1 MRVSSVEKSPLRIFL
16 SVSPQKD
23 APTWRISMNN
33 NTREQ
38 NPEQNN
44 LNSILRKIPRMD
56 TLLAEPDMCR
66 VLQMYGKKQ
75 VMDALN
81 RELDSLRK
89 AVLEGACDVEPKDF
103 TSYIMYRAMEV
114 LKEQEEKHFCRVI
127 NATGVV
133 LHTNLGRAPLPREL
147 VAKVACK
154 LSGYSNLE
162 YDLSTGQRGERY
174 SHFEQLICQVT
185 GAEASFAVN
194 NNAAAVLLMMSAL
207 GAGREI
213 IVSRGEQIEI
223 GGKFRIPDI
232 MDRSG
237 CRRVEVGTTNKTRI
251 SDYEEHIGENTAAL
265 LKVHTSNFHIEGFT
279 ESVSREELVALSS
292 RYGLPVIEDLGS
304 GVLIDLSKYGLKKEP
319 TVMDSLKAGVDLVTF
334 SGDKLLGGPQA
345 GIIAGKKKWIDL
357 CKKHPLTRAVRID
370 KFSAAMLEEIFAL
383 YRNEEKAVNTIP
395 VLAMLTADRCTLEKK
410 AAALC
415 HEIKNSLE
423 IIGTEEKAL
432 DIRVVECESTA
443 GGGSLPGEVL
453 PSAGVYI
460 TGKQLNVEQLV
471 ERLRTQPVPVITR
484 IIEDG
489 LLLDVRTVFDD
500 ELSELAQIIKQCLHM
515 T

>member
-1 MRVSSVEKSPLRIFL
+1 MEKYG
-16 SVSPQKD
+16 
-23 APTWRISMNN
+23 
-33 NTREQ
+33 REQ
-38 NPEQNN
+38 NEKQNS
-44 LNSILRKIPRMD
+44 LLRRIPRMD
-56 TLLAEPDMCR
+56 TLLAEPSMC
-66 VLQMYGKKQ
+66 QAMQEYGKKQ
-75 VMDALN
+75 VIDAIN
-81 RELDSLRK
+81 HELDSLRK
-89 AVLEGACDVEPKDF
+89 AILNNSCDVQPEEL
-103 TSYIMYRAMEV
+103 TAYTVHRTVER
-114 LKEQEEKHFCRVI
+114 LKEQTAQHFRRVI

-133 LHTNLGRAPLPREL
+133 LHTNLGRAPLPKEL
-147 VAKVACK
+147 VAGVADR

-162 YDLSTGQRGERY
+162 YDLERGQRGERY
-174 SHFEQLICQVT
+174 SHFENLICQVT
-185 GAEASFAVN
+185 GAEAAFAVN

-237 CRRVEVGTTNKTRI
+237 CRRVEVGTTNKTHI
-251 SDYEEHIGENTAAL
+251 SDYEEHICENTAAL

-279 ESVSREELVALSS
+279 ESVSREELVELGS

-304 GVLIDLSKYGLKKEP
+304 GVLIDLSRYGLEKEP

-415 HEIKNSLE
+415 NEIKNSVE
-423 IIGTEEKAL
+423 IMGTEENAL
-432 DIRVVECESTA
+432 EIRVVECESTA

-471 ERLRTQPVPVITR
+471 EHLRTQSVPVIAR
-484 IIEDG
+484 IVEDG

-500 ELSELAQIIKQCLHM
+500 ELAELAQIINQCLHNI

>member
-1 MRVSSVEKSPLRIFL
+1 MNKNIGEK
-16 SVSPQKD
+16 
-23 APTWRISMNN
+23 
-33 NTREQ
+33 NT
-38 NPEQNN
+38 EQNN
-44 LNSILRKIPRMD
+44 LNSVLRKIPRMD

-66 VLQMYGKKQ
+66 ALQMYGKKQ

-89 AVLEGACDVEPKDF
+89 AVLEEACEVESKDF
-103 TSYIMYRAMEV
+103 ASYIMYRAMEV
-114 LKEQEEKHFCRVI
+114 LKEQEEKHFRRVI

-133 LHTNLGRAPLPREL
+133 LHTNLGRAPLPKEL
-147 VAKVACK
+147 VAKVGCR

-162 YDLSTGQRGERY
+162 YDLTCGERGERY
-174 SHFEQLICQVT
+174 SHFEKIICQVT
-185 GAEASFAVN
+185 GAEAAFAVN

-251 SDYEEHIGENTAAL
+251 ADYEECICENTAAL

-279 ESVSREELVALSS
+279 ESVSREELVELGC

-383 YRNEEKAVNTIP
+383 YRNEEKAIRTIP
-395 VLAMLTADRCTLEKK
+395 VLSMLTADRDVLGRKANTL
-410 AAALC
+410 C
-415 HEIKNSLE
+415 DEIKNS
-423 IIGTEEKAL
+423 IGIEYKEENAPE
-432 DIRVVECESTA
+432 IRVVECESTA

-460 TGKQLNVEQLV
+460 TGKHLNVEQLV
-471 ERLRTQPVPVITR
+471 EQLRTQPVPVIAR
-484 IIEDG
+484 IVEDG

-500 ELSELAQIIKQCLHM
+500 ELEELAQIVKQCLHNIA
-515 T
+515 